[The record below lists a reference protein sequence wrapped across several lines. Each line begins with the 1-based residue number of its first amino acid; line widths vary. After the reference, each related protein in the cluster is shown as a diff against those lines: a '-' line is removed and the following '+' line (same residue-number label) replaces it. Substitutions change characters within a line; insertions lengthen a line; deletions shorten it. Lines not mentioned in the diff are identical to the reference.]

1 MLFQRISQLR
11 LISVLL
17 PKYVVN
23 TLLIAAGLPGL
34 AWAETDND
42 LDETA
47 RASSEQRIVNVV
59 KENKNDANNENSNS
73 GNTSVKMIVGGQ
85 SKDGVAKE
93 LQLPVQ
99 D

>member
-1 MLFQRISQLR
+1 M
-11 LISVLL
+11 LL